1 MLKAIDYA
9 YKENGMGLWFPSP
22 SEYDANAFLSSLSD
36 NLASSI
42 ERLFVRNN
50 TLYNLAVGFRKFLMA
65 IAAVLVAIGIIIYV
79 ANSFSSPNSSGP
91 TLSSGRDIT
100 SLHPVLAMDNS
111 CGRWSLCF
119 LSYSPCS

>member
-50 TLYNLAVGFRKFLMA
+50 TLYNLAVGVRKFLMA
-65 IAAVLVAIGIIIYV
+65 IVAVLVAIGIIIYV
-79 ANSFSSPNSSGP
+79 ANSFSSPNSSRAE
-91 TLSSGRDIT
+91 TLSLPAGETLPHSSRLGY
-100 SLHPVLAMDNS
+100 
-111 CGRWSLCF
+111 G
-119 LSYSPCS
+119 